1 MCYDQAQTHF
11 PDIHIRDRFRDRME
25 AKMDGRPS
33 GPWKEPEV
41 TRRIDFLTRMQQ
53 LATPNVENIP
63 TTVNESDEVSSTPM
77 EEVHLLLAEG
87 RLSEAFFLA
96 RRMAAE
102 GVEGA
107 IDLVESIRKDIHD

>member
-1 MCYDQAQTHF
+1 
-11 PDIHIRDRFRDRME
+11 
-25 AKMDGRPS
+25 
-33 GPWKEPEV
+33 
-41 TRRIDFLTRMQQ
+41 MQQ

-63 TTVNESDEVSSTPM
+63 TTANESDEVSSTPM

>member
-1 MCYDQAQTHF
+1 
-11 PDIHIRDRFRDRME
+11 
-25 AKMDGRPS
+25 
-33 GPWKEPEV
+33 
-41 TRRIDFLTRMQQ
+41 MQQ

-63 TTVNESDEVSSTPM
+63 TMANESDEVSSTPM
-77 EEVHLLLAEG
+77 EEVHLLLAGG